1 MPEAVTGE
9 GGGGGVAA
17 GGGGG
22 GGGGGPAGGGGGGG
36 GGPAGGGG
44 GGGGDVGGGVLGA
57 FTGVVSRPACGAAG
71 EALATGMSSFGPDVD
86 VERTTA
92 GATTRGG
99 EA

>member
-1 MPEAVTGE
+1 VPEGVTGE

-36 GGPAGGGG
+36 GGVGGPAGGGG
-44 GGGGDVGGGVLGA
+44 GGGGVLGA

-71 EALATGMSSFGPDVD
+71 EAFATGMSSFEPDVE

-92 GATTRGG
+92 GATTRG